1 MQNTLVAVLRCR
13 PTGCGIATPAS
24 YARTQSLLSDCSVM
38 RWLCLITAPLQ
49 ALWRVVWASSWHF
62 VAARRVLTAKEVLTM
77 RPRASDTARGFMRE
91 SAAACDYLA
100 AADEAASGGRADG
113 GPTLC

>member
-1 MQNTLVAVLRCR
+1 
-13 PTGCGIATPAS
+13 
-24 YARTQSLLSDCSVM
+24 M

-77 RPRASDTARGFMRE
+77 RPRASDTARGSMRE

-100 AADEAASGGRADG
+100 AADGGVPSVSANRGPHAMQG
-113 GPTLC
+113 G